1 MIHPM
6 DVEAAIRQRVA
17 ERRLRVPPA
26 PTACVQL
33 SSLLGREDWSMAELE
48 RVVRSDPAV
57 AAAVLRVANG
67 VAVRGREP
75 VSSLSAALGRIGA
88 RGVMRLAWA
97 QQAAASGASRG
108 PLQGLRVRAWREAL
122 VGAHVAQWLSGPR
135 ALSPLVPEVAFVV
148 GLLRDIGRVVVIS
161 ALEDLLV
168 AHPEADTRTD
178 PGWWALVEDLH
189 VQAGSALVEAWNLPH
204 PLAAA
209 VAFHH
214 ALGAWDW
221 LGVVDEVV
229 AQVEAVPHLTPER
242 LGSIAALDTQTCE
255 SLAAQ
260 LPGLVGALRLVDESV
275 PPPSAAS
282 VFEVGAVRVSTGTE
296 VVEVSLVRAEAE
308 GLVVTHDPTLSTS
321 LLVFVRCEGL
331 GCYARVEPLD
341 GRTARLRPWAL
352 SADDAAAWERW
363 RERTFEAVAA

>member
-48 RVVRSDPAV
+48 RVVRSDQAI

-67 VAVRGREP
+67 VSVRGRDP
-75 VSSLSAALGRIGA
+75 VTSLSAALGRIGA
-88 RGVMRLAWA
+88 RGVMKLAWGH
-97 QQAAASGASRG
+97 QAASASQTRG
-108 PLQGLRVRAWREAL
+108 PLQSLRLRAWREAL
-122 VGAHVAQWLSGPR
+122 VAAHVSQWLAGPGGV
-135 ALSPLVPEVAFVV
+135 APLGPEVSFVV
-148 GLLRDIGRVVVIS
+148 GLLHDVGRVVVLS
-161 ALEDLLV
+161 ALEELL
-168 AHPEADTRTD
+168 AAYPDADTRSD
-178 PGWWALVEDLH
+178 AGWWALVEDLH
-189 VQAGSALVEAWNLPH
+189 VLAGGALVEAWRLPH

-214 ALGAWDW
+214 SLGAWDW

-255 SLAAQ
+255 ALAMK
-260 LPGLVGALRLVDESV
+260 LPGVVDALRLIDGSV
-275 PPPSAAS
+275 PERTAAS
-282 VFEVGAVRVSTGTE
+282 PFEVGAVRVSTGTE
-296 VVEVSLVRAEAE
+296 VVETSLLGADEHGLLVTFE
-308 GLVVTHDPTLSTS
+308 GRLSTS
-321 LLVFVRCEGL
+321 LLVFVRCGAL
-331 GCYARVEPLD
+331 GCYARVERLEA
-341 GRTARLRPWAL
+341 RTARLRPWAL
-352 SADDAAAWERW
+352 SDDEAAAWDAW
-363 RERTFEAVAA
+363 RDVTFCGVAA